1 MHLIQGSMPVAAFEA
16 KFAEWSRF
24 AACVINTEEKKA
36 KRFQKGL
43 KFNLWASLAPFL
55 PKNYADLVKR
65 AIVLEGELAETQ
77 KIRDKKTKNKI
88 LNANQDGRN
97 SQHNNSKKQKI
108 ENLHRPVVPSNMSTP
123 VTCEHCGETTNQ
135 ANADS
140 KVEVVSNVVSQ
151 VTALKIVHKC
161 SSSNSHRSNQGEI
174 TVERTKIRGLRIKE
188 RSWL

>member
-97 SQHNNSKKQKI
+97 SQHNNSKK
-108 ENLHRPVVPSNMSTP
+108 
-123 VTCEHCGETTNQ
+123 
-135 ANADS
+135 
-140 KVEVVSNVVSQ
+140 
-151 VTALKIVHKC
+151 
-161 SSSNSHRSNQGEI
+161 
-174 TVERTKIRGLRIKE
+174 
-188 RSWL
+188 